1 MFHVSHAA
9 VKGGRWPGPEG
20 GPYNPGE
27 GREQEGKTMTS
38 ATSELDHA
46 ALGGRMTE
54 LDGRPV
60 AADYGDPQAEH
71 ARVRA
76 AGGFID
82 RSYRGKLRV
91 SGPDRAALLQ
101 SMTTNDVEKQAE
113 GTAIPNAICT
123 GHGKVQSLFTCL
135 KRADDFL
142 LDMDPAVRDFTR
154 DFLIKYTIIRD
165 AETVDES
172 DAIGHVGLYG
182 PQAAPVLAGALGV
195 KADALPAAPGEART
209 PADTGPIVLA
219 TAELAT
225 PGFELW
231 VAREGIRGLW
241 EALLAAGEPHGVGP
255 FGFAAL
261 ESLRIEAGRP
271 RYGMEVDDEVI
282 LLEAGLK
289 EAASFDKGCYIGQE
303 TLSRIVFRG
312 HVNRE
317 LAGLIVAGD
326 SPAAGTPVTDGA
338 AEVGTVRSAA
348 YSPTLERVLAL
359 AYLKR
364 SHLAPGTAVTVGGA
378 PATVAALPFV

>member
-1 MFHVSHAA
+1 
-9 VKGGRWPGPEG
+9 
-20 GPYNPGE
+20 
-27 GREQEGKTMTS
+27 MTS
-38 ATSELDHA
+38 ATTELDHA

-60 AADYGDPQAEH
+60 AADYGDPKAEH
-71 ARVRA
+71 ARVQQ

-101 SMTTNDVEKQAE
+101 SLTTNDVEKQAE
-113 GTAIPNAICT
+113 DTAIPNAICT

-154 DFLIKYTIIRD
+154 DFLVKYTIIRD
-165 AETVDES
+165 AATEDQS

-182 PQAAPVLAGALGV
+182 PRAAAVLAEALGV
-195 KADALPAAPGEART
+195 KADDLPQAPGEARA
-209 PADTGPIVLA
+209 PVLTGPLVLA
-219 TAELAT
+219 TAELGV

-231 VAREGIRGLW
+231 VLREGLNGLW
-241 EALLAAGEPHGVGP
+241 EALVSAGEPHGVGP
-255 FGFAAL
+255 FGFTAL

-271 RYGMEVDDEVI
+271 RYGVEVDEDVI
-282 LLEAGLK
+282 LLEAVRD
-289 EAASFDKGCYIGQE
+289 AAAFDKGCYIGQE

-317 LAGLIVAGD
+317 LAGLVVAGEA
-326 SPAAGTPVTDGA
+326 PEAGTPVTDGD

-348 YSPTLERVLAL
+348 YSPTLDRVIAL

-364 SHLAPGTAVTVGGA
+364 SHLEPGTAVTVGGTS
-378 PATVAALPFV
+378 ATVAALPFG